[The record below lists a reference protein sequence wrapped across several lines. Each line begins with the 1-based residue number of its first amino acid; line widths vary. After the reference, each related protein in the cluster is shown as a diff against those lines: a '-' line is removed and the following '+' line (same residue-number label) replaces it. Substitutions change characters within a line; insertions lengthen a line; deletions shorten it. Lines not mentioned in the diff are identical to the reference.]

1 MSKKNITGTAEF
13 SADRVY
19 RYSLGRVWSRRAPH
33 LVIIGLNPSTADDRR
48 DDPTIRRCVGFA
60 RQFGYGGLKV
70 VNLFAY
76 RSTEPDALRHAADPV
91 GPDNSLAI
99 RKAVGDCLCS
109 LPVPGGTA
117 RVRVL
122 CAWGARGVYLDQD
135 LAVMDWLDGLDIE
148 TVCLGVTN
156 NGSPKHPL
164 YLPAGITPLSYHGR
178 AASRQSR

>member
-48 DDPTIRRCVGFA
+48 DDPTIRRGGGFA

-109 LPVPGGTA
+109 LPAPGGTA
-117 RVRVL
+117 RIRVL
-122 CAWGARGVYLDQD
+122 CAWGANGVYLDQD